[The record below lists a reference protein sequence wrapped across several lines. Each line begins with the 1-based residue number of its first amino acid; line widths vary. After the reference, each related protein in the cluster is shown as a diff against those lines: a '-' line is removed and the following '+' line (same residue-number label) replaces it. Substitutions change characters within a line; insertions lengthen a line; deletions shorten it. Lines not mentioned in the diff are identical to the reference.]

1 MAMLAFVVS
10 TFVYFSFA
18 NIYSSKILNFQ
29 EFEQQF
35 SSGIYQYRKL
45 SGWLLI
51 GVYEV
56 FQSFNLDPEIFK
68 LKFLDPKSEPLFYL
82 SFYLLNT
89 FFLMLSAVMLT
100 LISESKSFD
109 ATETEKTLI
118 NGLIIFTISLSQFV
132 IVPYDVS
139 SYFFLILF
147 FYILLK
153 FLNLQNT
160 QNLVSLCL
168 ILALST
174 LNRETAALSVSLAAT
189 LLYAKNGLRQET
201 KVPVLILAGVFVAGY
216 FGLRMFGEDFTT
228 NDGNL
233 LIQNFTQPKNLL
245 GLVFWITFLVFSLLI
260 AKNTGCARRIL
271 MFHVL
276 SAPYILICIYSGILY
291 EIRLYVPLFITS
303 VLIGRTK
310 LSQISLNKT
319 IFG

>member
-1 MAMLAFVVS
+1 
-10 TFVYFSFA
+10 
-18 NIYSSKILNFQ
+18 
-29 EFEQQF
+29 
-35 SSGIYQYRKL
+35 
-45 SGWLLI
+45 
-51 GVYEV
+51 
-56 FQSFNLDPEIFK
+56 EIFK
-68 LKFLDPKSEPLFYL
+68 LKFLHSKSEPLFYL

-100 LISESKSFD
+100 LISESKSFE

-174 LNRETAALSVSLAAT
+174 LNRETAALSVSIAAT
-189 LLYAKNGLRQET
+189 LLYAKNGLRQDT

-216 FGLRMFGEDFTT
+216 FGLRMFSEDFST

-233 LIQNFTQPKNLL
+233 
-245 GLVFWITFLVFSLLI
+245 
-260 AKNTGCARRIL
+260 
-271 MFHVL
+271 
-276 SAPYILICIYSGILY
+276 
-291 EIRLYVPLFITS
+291 
-303 VLIGRTK
+303 
-310 LSQISLNKT
+310 
-319 IFG
+319 